1 MTTVALAPLVS
12 AVFGAL
18 AGALSATVAFSLV
31 IFGIARYSDMRRVG
45 RAGAARAYGV
55 VGGAAAL
62 IAVGIV
68 VLGLVVVTSK

>member
-12 AVFGAL
+12 AVLGAL
-18 AGALSATVAFSLV
+18 AGALSVTVAFSLV
-31 IFGIARYSDMRRVG
+31 IFGVARYGDMRRMG
-45 RAGAARAYGV
+45 RVGAARAYGA
-55 VGGAAAL
+55 VGVAAAV